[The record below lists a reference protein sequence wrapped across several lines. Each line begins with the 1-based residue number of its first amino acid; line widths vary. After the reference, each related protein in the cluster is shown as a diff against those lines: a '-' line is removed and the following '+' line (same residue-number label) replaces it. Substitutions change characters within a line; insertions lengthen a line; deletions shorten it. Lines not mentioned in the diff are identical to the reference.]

1 VLQIVCRFRDMST
14 NGATY
19 QRAAASLGY
28 TDGTFGR
35 HRHNGLLAG
44 REMILG
50 TRRLAMETQRNS
62 GRDGAYPKELSAMNT
77 GSMTGPMTDL
87 LST

>member
-1 VLQIVCRFRDMST
+1 MLQIVCRFRGMST

-28 TDGTFGR
+28 TDGTFGS

-44 REMILG
+44 RKMILG
-50 TRRLAMETQRNS
+50 TRRLAMETQRKS
-62 GRDGAYPKELSAMNT
+62 AGMARTQKSYP
-77 GSMTGPMTDL
+77 P
-87 LST
+87 